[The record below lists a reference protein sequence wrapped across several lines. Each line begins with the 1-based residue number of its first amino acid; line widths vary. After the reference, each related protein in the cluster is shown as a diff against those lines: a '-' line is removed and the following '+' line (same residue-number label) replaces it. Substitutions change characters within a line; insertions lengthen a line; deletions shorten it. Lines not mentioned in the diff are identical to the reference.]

1 MVSHAFRRVGI
12 RAERYAGVAN
22 MGAIRFSRRQALRQG
37 GTGLAAGALATAGIA
52 NVRAQDAATP
62 VADDLTAAIE
72 AILDDP
78 RFLPSRLGVY
88 VADRATG
95 EAVYSYHADEWFL
108 AASTTKVFA
117 GSAAL
122 DVIGADHRF
131 ETPVYRTGEIG
142 ADGTLEGDLIL
153 VAVGDPTMGG
163 RDTSDGTI
171 AYTAL
176 DHIYANGFPTLAELT
191 PQDPLDGLNDPATQ
205 IAAAGISQI
214 NGDVII
220 DDRLFPTTP
229 KDDYLLSPVWI
240 NDNLIDFTLTPGES
254 GAATTLAWRPMTAA
268 LQVENQVTIG
278 AAGDDPA
285 VDVSSPEP
293 GKILL
298 TGTIPADIAQA
309 VFTFQIEDPS
319 SFARILLIEAL
330 ETAGVTV
337 TAKPTGAN
345 PVDVLP
351 VSGSYAPANQVAVHQ
366 SLPFGENLKLI
377 FKVSH
382 NQHADQIVYL
392 MAVANGSTDFSDGM
406 AEIGAFLKRT
416 GIDPASVSLGDG
428 RGNLYTDVFSPRT
441 VSELLIKMAA
451 RPDADV
457 FDAAMPILGV
467 DGSETNTVPATS
479 PVAGKAAAKSG
490 TTVDFDVMNQRI
502 VMMTRALA
510 GYMTGSSGREYA
522 FGIYLNNVPLVEF
535 NDVLEMIA
543 VHGSIA
549 EAIYEHV

>member
-1 MVSHAFRRVGI
+1 MS
-12 RAERYAGVAN
+12 
-22 MGAIRFSRRQALRQG
+22 AIRFSRRQALRHG
-37 GTGLAAGALATAGIA
+37 GTGIAAGALATAGFSHA
-52 NVRAQDAATP
+52 RAQDAATP
-62 VADDLTAAIE
+62 VADDLSAAID

-78 RFLPSRLGVY
+78 KFLPSRLGVY
-88 VADRATG
+88 VADRVTG

-142 ADGTLEGDLIL
+142 ADGTLAGDLVM

-163 RDTSDGTI
+163 RNTPEGTI
-171 AYTAL
+171 AFTSL

-191 PQDPLDGLNDPATQ
+191 PQDPLAGLNDLAAQ
-205 IAAAGISQI
+205 IAAVGISQVT
-214 NGDVII
+214 GDVIV
-220 DDRLFPTTP
+220 DDRLFPATP
-229 KDDYLLSPVWI
+229 KDDYVLSPVWI
-240 NDNLIDFTLTPGES
+240 NDNLIDFTITPGAS
-254 GAATTLAWRPMTAA
+254 GAETTLEWRPMTGAF
-268 LQVENQVTIG
+268 QVENQVTTG
-278 AAGDDPA
+278 AVGSDPA

-298 TGTIPADIAQA
+298 AGTIPADIAQA
-309 VFTFQIEDPS
+309 VFTFQIEDPAA
-319 SFARILLIEAL
+319 FARILLIEAL
-330 ETAGVTV
+330 EAAGVTV
-337 TAKPTGAN
+337 VAKPAGAN
-345 PVDVLP
+345 PVDALP
-351 VSGSYAPANQVAVHQ
+351 ASGSYVRANQVAVHE

-406 AEIGAFLKRT
+406 AEIGAFLDRT
-416 GIDPASVSLGDG
+416 GIGASSVSLGDG

-441 VSELLIKMAA
+441 VTDLLIQIAA
-451 RPDADV
+451 RPDAAV
-457 FDAAMPILGV
+457 FEAALPILGV

-510 GYMTGSSGREYA
+510 GFMTGSSGREYA
-522 FGIYLNNVPLVEF
+522 FGIYLNNVPLVEL
-535 NDVLEMIA
+535 NDVLDMIS